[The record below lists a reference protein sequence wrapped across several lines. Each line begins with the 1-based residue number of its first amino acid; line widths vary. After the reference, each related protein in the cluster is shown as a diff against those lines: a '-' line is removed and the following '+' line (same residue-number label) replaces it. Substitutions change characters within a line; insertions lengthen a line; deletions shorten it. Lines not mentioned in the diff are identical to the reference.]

1 MNLSFGLPR
10 KSAAPFKNSQSSTL
24 PKGMGL
30 AADNHRNKRLFQAPA
45 DDDPGKAAACRP
57 EHFCLDS

>member
-1 MNLSFGLPR
+1 
-10 KSAAPFKNSQSSTL
+10 
-24 PKGMGL
+24 MGL